1 MKKEYME
8 PQMEAIEIKAQ
19 QLLAGSITDFS
30 GNGGFTGGGGGTGT
44 GPSGG
49 RAPLFDDPAWDALLD
64 E

>member
-1 MKKEYME
+1 
-8 PQMEAIEIKAQ
+8 MEAIEIKAQ